1 MAPSQKQKIIEPFS
15 AIGYIMNKFFKTKL
29 FGITIIGGIAKLSGL
44 IRDVLFA
51 ASYGTG
57 ELAAAYE
64 SASKIPM
71 SIFDIL
77 FGCAIGCS
85 FIPIICA
92 ARSEEGEE
100 GSKEFADSFAG
111 IILFFSLSVTILG
124 MMFSQTILSFFTEGL
139 SAGAKGYAR
148 TLLIMLFPTLFINS
162 FSFLLIALFHSKG
175 SFILPAIISLATNAL
190 SIIYLLRPVFGII
203 GLASVSV
210 FGGAI
215 QLMMLYFYA
224 KRSGYTC
231 RPTLRTKDKY
241 IKSSLI
247 LTLQG
252 LLPCIL
258 TPIINLIS
266 MSYSDRYMS
275 GRGITVFSYAN
286 RIFMMCGGFF
296 AFAFSSFLL
305 PILSKEEAE
314 GDSEG
319 SRKSFSRYS
328 IALMIILIPVTVAV
342 GVFPKEI
349 INLIFGRG
357 NFTLEDV
364 SVCAGILRILS
375 VGIPFFALSEL
386 SVKAYFA
393 KQKCIFPSVCAALS
407 LIFFS
412 LGLKFSPF
420 ESEMTT
426 LPFASS
432 CAYILYAVILIAGLK
447 LKPIKLNC
455 IQGGKCSND

>member
-1 MAPSQKQKIIEPFS
+1 
-15 AIGYIMNKFFKTKL
+15 MNRFFKTKL

-44 IRDVLFA
+44 VRDILFA

-92 ARSEEGEE
+92 ARKEGGDE
-100 GSKEFADSFAG
+100 GGYEFANGFAG
-111 IILFFSLSVTILG
+111 LILFFSLCVTVLG
-124 MMFSQTILSFFTEGL
+124 MIFSQTILSFFTDGL
-139 SAGAKGYAR
+139 SEGAREYAG

-175 SFILPAIISLATNAL
+175 SFILPAIIGLASNGL
-190 SIIYLLRPVFGII
+190 SVIYLLRPVFGII

-210 FGGAI
+210 FGGVI
-215 QLMMLYFYA
+215 QLMMLCFYVR
-224 KRSGYTC
+224 RSGYRC
-231 RPTLRTKDKY
+231 RPTLRIKDRYVKD
-241 IKSSLI
+241 SML

-252 LLPCIL
+252 VLPCVL

-275 GRGITVFSYAN
+275 GRGIIVFSYAN
-286 RIFMMCGGFF
+286 RIFMTCGGFF
-296 AFAFSSFLL
+296 ALVFSSFLL
-305 PILSKEEAE
+305 PILSREEAE
-314 GDSEG
+314 GNSEG
-319 SRKSFSRYS
+319 SRRSFSKYS
-328 IALMIILIPVTVAV
+328 AALMIILIPVTVAV
-342 GVFPKEI
+342 GIFPSQI

-357 NFTLEDV
+357 NFTPDDTAA
-364 SVCAGILRILS
+364 CAGVLRILS
-375 VGIPFFALSEL
+375 AGIPFFALSEL

-393 KQKCIFPSVCAALS
+393 RQKCIFPSVCAALS
-407 LIFFS
+407 LLIFT
-412 LGLKFSPF
+412 LGLKLSPF

-426 LPFASS
+426 LPVMSACS
-432 CAYILYAVILIAGLK
+432 YIFYAVILVAGLK
-447 LKPIKLNC
+447 LKPVRSNC
-455 IQGGKCSND
+455 IEGGKCSND